1 MTTIDVIAEYIDQKP
16 AAAKSAMNDLY
27 QLLLAIMPGAERRI
41 SYRMPTFFVDGQPVV
56 YFDAH
61 DGYTG
66 FYPTSAPIKEF
77 ESELSQYRHS
87 KGAVHL
93 PWDQPLPEPLL
104 TKMVQS
110 RIASIKAGKAHPQRV
125 TRAAEPMTDEV
136 AQALAAAGLRGQ
148 YDARPWY
155 QRNDYLRWIG
165 AAKQPA
171 TRARRLAQMLSE
183 LRAGDVYMRMA
194 WGPRK

>member
-1 MTTIDVIAEYIDQKP
+1 MTKTDVIAEYIAELPVSSQT
-16 AAAKSAMNDLY
+16 AMNNLY
-27 QLLLAIMPGAERRI
+27 QLLLTIMPDAERKI

-66 FYPTSAPIKEF
+66 FYPTAAPIKEF
-77 ESELSQYRHS
+77 EHELSQYRHS

-93 PWDQPLPEPLL
+93 PWDQPLPAPLL

-110 RIASIKAGKAHPQRV
+110 RIASIKAGTARPQRV

-136 AQALAAAGLRGQ
+136 AQALASAGLRTQ

-165 AAKQPA
+165 AAKQAA
-171 TRARRLAQMLSE
+171 TRERRLAQMLAE

-194 WGPRK
+194 WGPGK